1 MIDEVIHLS
10 DDAEPADT
18 SVAVSPPA
26 WPVLVVDDD
35 PEVHSVTRFVLTN
48 LRLFGRPL
56 RLGHAYNAGQARD
69 YLRRHRD
76 IAVALLDV
84 VMETEQAGLD
94 LVKYIREELGLREC
108 RLILRT
114 GQPGYAPELSV
125 IQNYDIND
133 YRTKAELTHA
143 RLISTLSTALR
154 AYEQLR
160 TMAEQRRG
168 LEQIVQATAD
178 LLERRSLTAL
188 AEGVLHQLAVRLK
201 RPLDGLL
208 CVRQGTVLP
217 GDYLVG
223 ASGRFARY
231 LGQPLKLLPEA
242 GVVAAIEAGFTR
254 HQHQFGLDHSL
265 LYLKGAQSRD
275 AVVFLDVGLSSLAL
289 DPSLLEIFSANVTA
303 CLRNLYLVE
312 SLLAARQEIER
323 QRRFLRTVIDA
334 DPHFIYVKDRQGRI
348 TLVNQSLAATFGLTP
363 EQMLGRTLAESIA
376 DPERLPLSLDD
387 DSAILTQAR
396 SRIEQETRFLDQQG
410 ETRWLH
416 TIKAP
421 IKNEAGEVEQL
432 IGVGIDTTERKRAEQ
447 SLFEAKERAL
457 VTLHSIG
464 DAVITTDD
472 RAMVE
477 YLNPVAERLTGWST
491 AEARGQPLGQV
502 FPILD
507 EETRQPVANPVERC
521 LQEGRVLRLADRTLL
536 IGREQGPYHVEV
548 TAAPI
553 RDRDGR
559 RLGAVLVF
567 HDVTETRK
575 LTRQLEYDATHDAL
589 TGLINRAE
597 FERRLER
604 VLLNAR
610 QYHGRHTLCYL
621 DLDQFKVVNDSA
633 GHTAGDELL
642 KQINNLLS
650 GLFRERDTL
659 ARIGGDEFGLLL
671 ENCPMDRARLI
682 AQTLVNTIRDYR
694 FSWKGRTYQIG
705 VSIGLVA
712 ITAEAKDTT
721 QLLTQADIACYLAK
735 EMGRGRVHVYQPE
748 DTETSQRHSEILG
761 AAGLRDALEEGR
773 FRLHYQPI
781 VALDSPGSRPVR
793 YEALL
798 RFAQKGCVEE
808 ADELVLPSAIIPAAE
823 RYGLMG
829 AIDRWVIQTAFRD
842 YVAGIGRTGAKLAIN
857 LSGNSLNDDTL
868 FDFIETQF
876 AEQGFPPERLCFE
889 ISETAAIQNLR
900 GAVELMVA
908 LKSRGC
914 QFALDDFGSG
924 LSALQ
929 YLKILPVDYLKID
942 GSFVKDMV
950 EDDGDAA
957 LVAAINNMSHSLG
970 IQTIGEYAHS
980 EAIIER
986 LRHLGVDYAQG
997 YYFGRPSPWD
1007 PLPSPH
1013 DVSASEPSG
1022 AGAGPPIAAQ
1032 TRTPRGST

>member
-10 DDAEPADT
+10 DDAEPAGT
-18 SVAVSPPA
+18 SGAVSSPS

-35 PEVHSVTRFVLTN
+35 LEVHSVTRFVLTN
-48 LRLFGRPL
+48 LKIFGRPL
-56 RLGHAYNAGQARD
+56 RLRHAYNAGQARD

-76 IAVALLDV
+76 IAVVLLDV

-94 LVKYIREELGLREC
+94 LVRYIREELGLREC

-160 TMAEQRRG
+160 TLAEQRRG
-168 LEQIVQATAD
+168 LELIVQVTAD
-178 LLERRSLTAL
+178 LLERHSLTTL
-188 AEGVLHQLAVRLK
+188 AEGVLHQLAVLLK
-201 RPLDGLL
+201 RPLDGLI
-208 CVRQGTVLP
+208 CVRRETTLP
-217 GDYLVG
+217 GGYLVG
-223 ASGRFARY
+223 AVGRFAHY

-242 GVVAAIEAGFTR
+242 RVVAAIEKGLDR
-254 HQHQFGLDHSL
+254 HQHQFGLSHSL
-265 LYLKGAQSRD
+265 FYLKGVQPQE
-275 AVVFLDVGLSSLAL
+275 AVVFLDVGLSAL
-289 DPSLLEIFSANVTA
+289 TLDTSLLEIFSANVTA
-303 CLRNLYLVE
+303 CFRNVHLVE
-312 SLLAARQEIER
+312 SLLSARQEIE
-323 QRRFLRTVIDA
+323 QQHRFLKTVIDA
-334 DPHFIYVKDRQGRI
+334 NPHFVYVKDRQGRI
-348 TLVNQSLAATFGLTP
+348 SLVNQSLAAAFGLNP
-363 EQMLGRTLAESIA
+363 EQMLGRTFAELIA
-376 DPERLPLSLDD
+376 DPERIPISVDD
-387 DSAILTQAR
+387 DAAILTQVQGC
-396 SRIEQETRFLDQQG
+396 IERETQYRDQRG
-410 ETRWLH
+410 ETRWLYS
-416 TIKAP
+416 IKAP

-464 DAVITTDD
+464 DAVITTDE
-472 RAMVE
+472 RALVE

-491 AEARGQPLGQV
+491 AEAGGRPLSQV
-502 FPILD
+502 FPIFD
-507 EETRQPVANPVERC
+507 EETRQPAANPVEHC
-521 LQEGRVLRLADRTLL
+521 LQEGRVLHLVDRTLL
-536 IGREQGPYHVEV
+536 IGREQGQYSIDV

-553 RDRDGR
+553 QERDGR

-604 VLLNAR
+604 VLISAR
-610 QYHGRHTLCYL
+610 QYHSRHALCYL
-621 DLDQFKVVNDSA
+621 DLDQFKTVNDTA
-633 GHTAGDELL
+633 GHAAGDELL
-642 KQINNLLS
+642 KQINSLLS

-671 ENCPMDRARLI
+671 ENCPLDRARLI

-694 FSWKGRTYQIG
+694 FYWKGRIYQIG

-712 ITAEAKDTT
+712 ITPEVKDAA
-721 QLLTQADIACYLAK
+721 QLINQADIACYLAK
-735 EMGRGRVHVYQPE
+735 EMGRGRVHIYHQE

-761 AAGLRDALEEGR
+761 AKSLRDALEEGR

-781 VALDSPGSRPVR
+781 VPLHSPDSRPIR

-798 RFAQKGCVEE
+798 RFAQKDSVEE
-808 ADELVLPSAIIPAAE
+808 SDELVLPAAFIPAAE

-842 YVAGIGRTGAKLAIN
+842 YAEGIGRTGAKLSIN

-868 FDFIETQF
+868 LEFIETQF
-876 AEQGFPPERLCFE
+876 AEQGFPPERLCIE

-908 LKSRGC
+908 LKSRGS
-914 QFALDDFGSG
+914 QFALDDFGGG

-942 GSFVKDMV
+942 GSFIQDMI
-950 EDDGDAA
+950 ENDGDSA
-957 LVAAINNMSHSLG
+957 LVAAINSMSHSLG

-986 LRHLGVDYAQG
+986 LRQLGVDYAQG
-997 YYFGRPSPWD
+997 YYFGRPSPWE
-1007 PLPSPH
+1007 PNPSPN
-1013 DVSASEPSG
+1013 G
-1022 AGAGPPIAAQ
+1022 F
-1032 TRTPRGST
+1032 